1 MMKINIK
8 ALMDSQG
15 ITRYQ
20 LAKSLDI
27 RYPTIDSIYKGNTSS
42 IKFDVLEGLCRE
54 LNCSPN
60 DLFVSDNPEIM
71 SHIKGDTE

>member
-8 ALMDSQG
+8 PLMDSQG

-20 LAKSLDI
+20 LAKALDI